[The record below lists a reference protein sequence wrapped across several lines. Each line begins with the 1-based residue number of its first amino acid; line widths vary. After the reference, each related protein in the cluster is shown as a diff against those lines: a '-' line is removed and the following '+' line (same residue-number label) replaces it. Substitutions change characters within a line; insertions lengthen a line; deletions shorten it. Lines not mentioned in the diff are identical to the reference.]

1 MGDRFLLRYIGMSGK
16 HANRANG
23 DIRGVSEQVIDKP
36 SISDGGAIWRI
47 ARDSGKL
54 DLNSSYAYLMWCHDF
69 ADTSLVARVDDD
81 VVGFVIG
88 YRRPTA
94 PDTVVVW
101 QIAVDRSQRGRG
113 TAGALLDA
121 LVSRLAAD
129 GVRYLE
135 TTITPDN
142 AASSALFASLAQRWD
157 ATMGP
162 AGAFD
167 SGEFPDDHE
176 PELRFR
182 IGPFAAEIRSV
193 PAAAS

>member
-1 MGDRFLLRYIGMSGK
+1 MSGK

-23 DIRGVSEQVIDKP
+23 DIRGTSGREIERP
-36 SISDGGAIWRI
+36 SVKDGGAIWRI

-69 ADTSLVARVDDD
+69 ADTSLVARVGDE

-101 QIAVDRSQRGRG
+101 QIAVDGSQRGRG
-113 TAGALLDA
+113 TAGALLEA
-121 LVSRLAAD
+121 LVDRLAED
-129 GVRYLE
+129 GVRHME

-142 AASSALFASLAQRWD
+142 APSQALFASLARRWGAAMDRAGTFD
-157 ATMGP
+157 AG
-162 AGAFD
+162 D
-167 SGEFPDDHE
+167 FPDEHE
-176 PELRFR
+176 SEVRYR
-182 IGPFAAEIRSV
+182 IGPFAEARGIRSM
-193 PAAAS
+193 PA